1 MMKGL
6 CYVDDEKIEVRDF
19 PIPDIEKD
27 TDVIVEINYASICTS
42 DIHIV
47 KGKVPRAKKGIILG
61 HEGVGKITK
70 IGKEIKKFKP
80 GENLNLVIMFQLI
93 VLLFVV
99 IAIFVKEDI

>member
-6 CYVDDEKIEVRDF
+6 CYVDDEKIEVREF
-19 PIPDIEKD
+19 PIPDIEED
-27 TDVIVEINYASICTS
+27 TDAIVEINYASICTS

-70 IGKEIKKFKP
+70 IGNGIKKFKI
-80 GENLNLVIMFQLI
+80 GDHVSINWK
-93 VLLFVV
+93 LFATNV
-99 IAIFVKEDI
+99 IFVKRDI